1 MIITTIVLKKKKPI
15 GETVK
20 MIKTCA
26 YCNKEFEARRVDKH
40 FCSASCRQLN
50 HLQKKAITLFG
61 NESKSIE
68 EPKEVIIH
76 QTTPAIEEE
85 SVVIK
90 KEKTVEKQYKELES
104 RFVNDIIS
112 QLKRRSIEVSIQAY
126 VQNNKAFTKSVSW
139 INVRLRCLIEILL
152 LISERKSLP
161 LADLV
166 EITNAFTLL
175 LKSEHLKNIS
185 EHYPYYQL
193 IKDLRDKLKNI
204 YIENEDSDFVQIKL
218 VRRVKIDLIVYRCEL
233 RSVAS
238 KVKFSELNFK
248 TKDK

>member
-1 MIITTIVLKKKKPI
+1 MRKKKPI

-26 YCNKEFEARRVDKH
+26 YCNKEFEAKRVDKH

-61 NESKSIE
+61 NDSKTID
-68 EPKEVIIH
+68 EPKVVTIS
-76 QTTPAIEEE
+76 QTAPAIEEE
-85 SVVIK
+85 PVVTK
-90 KEKTVEKQYKELES
+90 KEKAVEKQYKEIQS

-126 VQNNKAFTKSVSW
+126 VQNNKSLARSISW
-139 INVRLRCLIEILL
+139 VNVRLRCLIEILL
-152 LISERKSLP
+152 LISERKILP

-175 LKSEHLKNIS
+175 LKSEHLKKIM
-185 EHYPYYQL
+185 EHYPYYEL
-193 IKDLRDKLKNI
+193 IKDLRDKLKHI
-204 YIENEDSDFVQIKL
+204 YLENEDSDFVQIKL

-238 KVKFSELNFK
+238 KVKFSELNFNIK
-248 TKDK
+248 ET

>member
-1 MIITTIVLKKKKPI
+1 MKKKKPI

-61 NESKSIE
+61 NESKSIDELE
-68 EPKEVIIH
+68 EVTIR
-76 QTTPAIEEE
+76 QTIPAIEEE
-85 SVVIK
+85 PVVIK
-90 KEKTVEKQYKELES
+90 KEKTVEKQYKEIQS
-104 RFVNDIIS
+104 RFLNDIIS

-126 VQNNKAFTKSVSW
+126 VQNNKAFTKNVSW

-175 LKSEHLKNIS
+175 LKSEHLKKYLNTT
-185 EHYPYYQL
+185 L
-193 IKDLRDKLKNI
+193 ITN
-204 YIENEDSDFVQIKL
+204 
-218 VRRVKIDLIVYRCEL
+218 
-233 RSVAS
+233 
-238 KVKFSELNFK
+238 
-248 TKDK
+248 

>member
-1 MIITTIVLKKKKPI
+1 MKKKKPI

-20 MIKTCA
+20 MKKTCA

-61 NESKSIE
+61 NENKTIE
-68 EPKEVIIH
+68 DTALVTVH
-76 QTTPAIEEE
+76 QTTSAIMEEP
-85 SVVIK
+85 VVIK
-90 KEKTVEKQYKELES
+90 KEKTVEKQYKEIQS
-104 RFVNDIIS
+104 RFVDDVIS
-112 QLKRRSIEVSIQAY
+112 QLKRRSIEISIQEY
-126 VQNNKAFTKSVSW
+126 VENNKAYAKSISW

-175 LKSEHLKNIS
+175 LKSEHLKKIS
-185 EHYPYYQL
+185 EHYPYHKL
-193 IKDLRDKLKNI
+193 IKDLRDKLKHI
-204 YIENEDSDFVQIKL
+204 YLENEDSDFVQIKL
-218 VRRVKIDLIVYRCEL
+218 VRRVKIDLIIYRCEL

-248 TKDK
+248 TKEI